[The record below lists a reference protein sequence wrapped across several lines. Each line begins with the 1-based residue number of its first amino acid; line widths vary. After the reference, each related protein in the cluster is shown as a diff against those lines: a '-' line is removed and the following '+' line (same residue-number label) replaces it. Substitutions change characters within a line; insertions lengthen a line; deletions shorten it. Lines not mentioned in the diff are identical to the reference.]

1 MKISI
6 LGKWPEGGL
15 YGGVDHHTVYLVESL
30 SKQKGVNLHMISFG
44 SVSKNF
50 KEGDAEIT
58 LIKTRKI
65 YYLLPFLALIRLFLE
80 IHKIKPDLIH
90 VQGITLSPYILIAG
104 LLKNRYPTLVMIL
117 GIVSRETK
125 FEDDTN
131 SVWNFLNRLSEKY
144 FALKIQNLVVETQP
158 IKKVV
163 ETLTDSKIYVVSSG
177 IENSKIQEIK
187 HIDFGQSSDIFVAS
201 RLEKLKGIDLLIET
215 IPTIIQ
221 SIPNLKVL
229 IAGTGS
235 YEDELKNLV
244 EKLNLK
250 NNVIFVGF
258 VSGDEKYQYYKSCK
272 LVVVPTRWDCQPF
285 PIFEAAA
292 CGIPVIVSDMANE
305 GFVIDG
311 KTGLRFKSDN
321 AEELSNKILLLLKDS
336 KLREQMGRDAKL
348 RAQKFDW
355 RATAENYVLV
365 YKDVISNFM
374 NWNKKSSNKFFYN
387 SL

>member
-1 MKISI
+1 MKIAI
-6 LGKWPEGGL
+6 LGKWPEGKL
-15 YGGVDHHTVYLVESL
+15 FGGVDNHTACLVKSL
-30 SKQKGVNLHMISFG
+30 SKQKGINLHVISFG
-44 SVSKNF
+44 SLSKHF
-50 KEGDAEIT
+50 KEGNAEIV
-58 LIKTRKI
+58 LIKSRKI

-90 VQGITLSPYILIAG
+90 VQGMTLSPYILLAG
-104 LLKNRYPTLVMIL
+104 LLKNRYPTMVMIL

-131 SVWNFLNRLSEKY
+131 NVWNFLNRLSEKY
-144 FALKIQNLVVETQP
+144 FALKIQNLVVETLL
-158 IKKVV
+158 IKNVV

-187 HIDFGQSSDIFVAS
+187 HIAFGQSSDIFVAS
-201 RLEKLKGIDLLIET
+201 RLEKLKGIDILIEA
-215 IPTIIQ
+215 IPAVKK
-221 SIPNLKVL
+221 SIPALKVS
-229 IAGTGS
+229 IAGAGS

-250 NNVIFVGF
+250 NNVRFVGYIY
-258 VSGDEKYQYYKSCK
+258 GDEKYQYYKACK

-305 GFVIDG
+305 AFVVDG
-311 KTGLRFKSDN
+311 KTGLKFKSDD
-321 AEELSNKILLLLKDS
+321 AEELSNKILLLLKDD
-336 KLREQMGRDAKL
+336 KLREQMGRAAKL

-355 RATAENYVLV
+355 DVTAKNYVLV
-365 YKDVISNFM
+365 YKDIISNFIT
-374 NWNKKSSNKFFYN
+374 KKHK
-387 SL
+387 